1 MWYKNAI
8 FYQALVP
15 AFYDR
20 AGRGTG
26 TISGVTAKLDYLQW
40 LGVDCIWLPP
50 FFHSPLRDD
59 GYDVADYRSILP
71 AYGTMADL
79 EELLDQAHK
88 RGMKI
93 ITDLA
98 LNHTS
103 SDHYWFQQSR
113 TDPTGPYGDYYVWGD
128 DPNRYPEIRVIFT
141 DVETSNWAYDEV
153 RGQYYFHRFYSHQ
166 PDLNYDCPAVHDEV
180 YAIIRFWMD
189 KGLDG
194 FRLDAIPYL
203 YERDGVGGE
212 SLPETH
218 EFIRSIRAL
227 LDAEYPDAIMLAEA
241 NQPPEKVVNFFG
253 EGNGDQFHMCF
264 NFPLMPRIYQ
274 AAARGEA
281 APISEI
287 MAEMPALPATA
298 QWGTFLRNHDELT
311 LEMVDD
317 AERELM
323 YAMYAPDPQ
332 MRAHVGISRRLAP
345 LLGGDRNKL
354 ELFKALLLAMPG
366 SPFIYYGDEIGMG
379 ENLYLPDRD
388 SVRTP
393 MQWSSERNAGFS
405 TAEPEALRRPVIANE
420 RFGYQ
425 AVNVAAQLQ
434 LDNSLLRWFR
444 ELIQIRKAHPA
455 FGEGTY
461 HEVAQIATETSAENT
476 TGTPAHGNPAIL
488 AFTRACGA
496 ADGAAGPAVDKQRP
510 VDQHPAEVV
519 LCVFNFADSAQAAH
533 LDLSAFAGCTPVE
546 LSGGARFPQCG
557 TTPWTVML
565 PPHGFY
571 WFSLE
576 A

>member
-15 AFYDR
+15 AFYD
-20 AGRGTG
+20 ATGRGTG

-79 EELLDQAHK
+79 EELLNQAHK
-88 RGMKI
+88 RGMKV

-128 DPNRYPEIRVIFT
+128 DPDRYPEIRVIFT

-274 AAARGEA
+274 AAARGVA

-323 YAMYAPDPQ
+323 YEMYAPDPQ

-405 TAEPEALRRPVIANE
+405 TAEPEALRRPVIAND

-444 ELIQIRKAHPA
+444 ELIHIRKAHPA
-455 FGEGTY
+455 FGEGNY
-461 HEVAQIATETSAENT
+461 HEVAQVATETSAENS
-476 TGTPAHGNPAIL
+476 TGTPDSGNPAVL
-488 AFTRACGA
+488 AFTRASGA

-510 VDQHPAEVV
+510 IDRQPAEVV

-546 LSGGARFPQCG
+546 LSGGARFPRCG
-557 TTPWTVML
+557 TTPWTVLL

>member
-8 FYQALVP
+8 FYQALVS
-15 AFYDR
+15 AFYDDG
-20 AGRGTG
+20 GRGTG

-50 FFHSPLRDD
+50 FFASPLRDD

-71 AYGTMADL
+71 AYGSMSDL

-88 RGMKI
+88 RGMKV

-103 SDHYWFQQSR
+103 SDHYWFQESR
-113 TDPTGPYGDYYVWGD
+113 RDPDGPYGDYYVWGD
-128 DPNRYPEIRVIFT
+128 DPHRYPEIRVIFT

-166 PDLNYDCPAVHDEV
+166 PDLNYDCPAVHEEV
-180 YAIIRFWMD
+180 YSIIRFWMD

-203 YERDGVGGE
+203 YERDGQGGE

-218 EFIRSIRAL
+218 DFIRSIRKL
-227 LDAEYPDAIMLAEA
+227 LDEEYPEAIMLAEA
-241 NQPPEKVVNFFG
+241 NQPPAKVVEFFG

-274 AAARGEA
+274 AAARGVA

-287 MAEMPALPATA
+287 MAEMPALPPTA

-323 YAMYAPDPQ
+323 YDMYAPDPQ

-393 MQWSSERNAGFS
+393 MQWSSALNAGFS
-405 TAEPEALRRPVIANE
+405 TAEQEALRRPVIANE

-425 AVNVAAQLQ
+425 AVNVSAQLH

-444 ELIQIRKAHPA
+444 DLIQIRKAHPA
-455 FGEGTY
+455 FGEGAY
-461 HEVAQIATETSAENT
+461 HEIEQAGDNLAA
-476 TGTPAHGNPAIL
+476 GGNPAIL

-496 ADGAAGPAVDKQRP
+496 AEGAAGPAVDKRE
-510 VDQHPAEVV
+510 QHGSETEVV

-546 LSGGARFPQCG
+546 LSGGAHFPQCG
-557 TTPWTVML
+557 EQPWTVML

-571 WFSLE
+571 WFVLRD
-576 A
+576 

>member
-8 FYQALVP
+8 FYQALVS
-15 AFYDR
+15 AFYDDG
-20 AGRGTG
+20 GRGTG

-50 FFHSPLRDD
+50 FFASPLRDD

-71 AYGTMADL
+71 AYGSMSDL

-88 RGMKI
+88 RGMKV

-103 SDHYWFQQSR
+103 SDHYWFQESR
-113 TDPTGPYGDYYVWGD
+113 RDPDGPYGDYYVWGD
-128 DPNRYPEIRVIFT
+128 DPHRYPEIRVIFT

-166 PDLNYDCPAVHDEV
+166 PDLNYDCPAVHEEV
-180 YAIIRFWMD
+180 YSIIRFWMD

-203 YERDGVGGE
+203 YERDGQGGE

-218 EFIRSIRAL
+218 DFIRSIRKL
-227 LDAEYPDAIMLAEA
+227 LDAEYPEAIMLAEA
-241 NQPPEKVVNFFG
+241 NQPPAKVVEFFG

-274 AAARGEA
+274 AAARGVA

-287 MAEMPALPATA
+287 MAEMPALPPTA

-323 YAMYAPDPQ
+323 YDMYAPDPQ

-393 MQWSSERNAGFS
+393 MQWSSAPNAGFS

-425 AVNVAAQLQ
+425 AVNVSAQLH

-444 ELIQIRKAHPA
+444 DLIQIRKAHPA
-455 FGEGTY
+455 FGEGAY
-461 HEVAQIATETSAENT
+461 HEIEQAGDNLAA
-476 TGTPAHGNPAIL
+476 GGNPAIL

-496 ADGAAGPAVDKQRP
+496 AEGAAGPAVDKRE
-510 VDQHPAEVV
+510 QHGSETEVV

-533 LDLSAFAGCTPVE
+533 LDLSAFAGCIPVE
-546 LSGGARFPQCG
+546 LSGGAHFPQCG
-557 TTPWTVML
+557 EQPWTVML

-571 WFSLE
+571 WFVLRD
-576 A
+576 